1 MLFSHY
7 LQGALVPR
15 SVALVG
21 ASKREG
27 ALGTYVLDNLLA
39 GGFKGPIYPVN
50 PMYTELAGG
59 PCYGRVADLP

>member
-27 ALGTYVLDNLLA
+27 ALGTYVLDNLLT
-39 GGFKGPIYPVN
+39 GGF
-50 PMYTELAGG
+50 
-59 PCYGRVADLP
+59 